1 MGRTWVES
9 DWDKPGYNPKNGKIK
24 GLFNWEGQGFLA
36 SHAVTGQVVPL
47 LSFSRPH
54 SRAFHFAWL
63 NFMLCFVMWF
73 AIAPVMPTVKKVPCA
88 APDSDICAA
97 CAKKYPGDVMTFM
110 GEGANADGVI
120 GSKDAECKVCYPY
133 EGRMRGNPGC
143 GGLGLT
149 GFQAKESTLVGI
161 AGTIILRIT
170 IGAISDGVGIR
181 RAYTVLLILSSI
193 PGFLLAA
200 AQDYPQVVVLRFI
213 IGFAGA
219 SFVLTQLWTTT
230 MFDLNCVGIANATSA
245 GWGNLGG
252 GVGSL
257 VNTGIFS
264 AMKSGG
270 MANNDAWRASVGWS
284 PAVIFILGV
293 SVYLFS
299 DDCPYGNFVDLGKTY
314 SGNRLEEDMN
324 SDEALKASGGEPGSI
339 AAKSLLEA
347 AKNWQTW
354 VLFLCYMF
362 SFGVELIVNGNIVSY
377 FVTVWA
383 MTQSNAGLVG
393 SIFGFLNLFARTL
406 GGWMSDWFLV
416 RYGVRGR
423 IHALFIQTLLM
434 GLCLVTFSALNPDT
448 TSTGMMIVNLVFWG
462 ILTSMTE
469 GGTFA
474 VVPYVLPNAVGGC
487 AGIVGAG
494 GNTGALLGNYLILA
508 LSGVGGPK
516 PSRNLAFCAMGW
528 GALASAMLCPCLW
541 IPGVG
546 SMFRACEAPAA
557 QPEAPA
563 GKQEAPA
570 PMAPGP
576 MPTFVPAPMGS
587 YPMQP
592 MAMGQPMMMMA
603 Q

>member
-24 GLFNWEGQGFLA
+24 GLFAWPDGKFLA
-36 SHAVTGQVVPL
+36 SHQVTGQAVPL
-47 LSFSRPH
+47 LSIARPH
-54 SRAFHFAWL
+54 SRAFHFAWF
-63 NFMLCFVMWF
+63 NFLMCFVMWF
-73 AIAPVMPTVKKVPCA
+73 AIAPVMPTLKKVPCA
-88 APDSDICAA
+88 DPAGDICVA
-97 CAKKYPGDVMTFM
+97 CAAKYPNDDLKWNSEK
-110 GEGANADGVI
+110 EGAEGAPLGA
-120 GSKDAECKVCYPY
+120 KDKECKVCYPN

-143 GGLGLT
+143 GGLGFS

-170 IGAISDGVGIR
+170 IGAISDGIGIR
-181 RAYTVLLILSSI
+181 RAYTTLLILSAV

-252 GVGSL
+252 GVAQLLNS
-257 VNTGIFS
+257 GIFR

-270 MANNDAWRASVGWS
+270 MSNNDAWRASVGWS
-284 PAVIFILGV
+284 PAVIFLLGV

-314 SGNRLEEDMN
+314 SGNRLDEN
-324 SDEALKASGGEPGSI
+324 SDEALKHSGGEPGSI
-339 AAKSLLEA
+339 AAKSLFDA

-383 MTQSNAGLVG
+383 MTQSNAGMVG
-393 SIFGFLNLFARTL
+393 AIFGFLNIFARTC
-406 GGWMSDWFLV
+406 GGWMSDFFLV

-423 IHALFIQTLLM
+423 IHALFIQTVLM
-434 GLCLVTFSALNPDT
+434 GLCLVTFSTLNPDV
-448 TSTGMMIVNLVFWG
+448 TSAGMMIVNLIFWG

-494 GNTGALLGNYLILA
+494 GNTGALLGNFMIVSLK
-508 LSGVGGPK
+508 GTGGAK

-546 SMFRACEAPAA
+546 SMFREQDGGAALAAPAAPADEAPA
-557 QPEAPA
+557 
-563 GKQEAPA
+563 KQAAPA
-570 PMAPGP
+570 PVQQGP
-576 MPTFVPAPMGS
+576 VPTFVPAPMGS

-592 MAMGQPMMMMA
+592 MMVMQ
-603 Q
+603 